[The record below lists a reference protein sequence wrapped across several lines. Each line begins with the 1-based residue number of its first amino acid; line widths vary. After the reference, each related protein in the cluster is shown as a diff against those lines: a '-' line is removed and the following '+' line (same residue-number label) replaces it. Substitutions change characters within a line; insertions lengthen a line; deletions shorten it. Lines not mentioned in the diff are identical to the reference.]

1 MRKIVIALAAAGVA
15 GATLTAYAANMPSL
29 GQLSAGSTGSSG
41 YIVPVKTDDEVYD
54 YCMKVMSDMK
64 RGGKYGETP
73 DFAAMDCVGLFATAA
88 ESGQPGRGGDGGGLP
103 GLPGGKGGA
112 AGGAGG
118 GSSSSAARASVDKAL
133 LDYCAEVLKRSRP
146 GAPKGKPATSARY
159 EPEDCADYFAS
170 LDMEGSSGRS
180 GRDGADGASIAGGQ
194 GGKGGKAGSGSGG
207 GAGGGGGVGLGGGKG
222 GKGGAGGST
231 D

>member
-15 GATLTAYAANMPSL
+15 GAGLTAYAANMPRL
-29 GQLSAGSTGSSG
+29 DQLSAGSAGLSG
-41 YIVPVKTDDEVYD
+41 HILPVKTDVYD
-54 YCMKVMSDMK
+54 YCIKVMSDMK
-64 RGGKYGETP
+64 RGGKYGASP

-88 ESGQPGRGGDGGGLP
+88 EPGQPGRGGDGGSLP

-112 AGGAGG
+112 AGNAGGAGG
-118 GSSSSAARASVDKAL
+118 SGGSTTRPPVDSAL
-133 LDYCAEVLKRSRP
+133 LDYCAEVLKQKRP
-146 GAPKGKPATSARY
+146 GAAKGKAAASDEY
-159 EPEDCADYFAS
+159 EAEDCADYFAS
-170 LDMEGSSGRS
+170 LDATGSASRS

-207 GAGGGGGVGLGGGKG
+207 GAGGGGGVGVGGGKG